1 MPSGSQPIEFLKKF
15 WQTLDLLCEEG
26 APRLTWKSEL
36 GDDFPKF
43 EGFLRPRQVVDSM
56 LDPEVP
62 GQILDLEEREDGDF
76 DAFSREI
83 PAHRRPLRIA
93 RPDAVRLIP
102 DIAAIAKHIAPT
114 LGFGAQNARPTQIG
128 NFHEL
133 GALNLP
139 RQQPRPVFLFL
150 PSARPRP
157 LALKES
163 LLAIES
169 AVVLLPTAVGM
180 AFELR
185 QVASA
190 REIEIRILATDKE
203 LSLAPP
209 VRGTA
214 RKPARPPLI
223 TPPPGS
229 EWKHLTLVFEADGTR
244 ARLRGQERFATWKEL
259 GFKAFARGKLQ
270 GPLKILSTLAGG
282 RHILQRRSNENERKQ
297 ISRARKIL
305 CDLFPLPG
313 DPFHKFSDGYGILFH
328 VELSAVHRTARAW
341 EDAEQDDE
349 DAVPTG
355 AGQFNPED
363 LEGFS
368 IHST

>member
-15 WQTLDLLCEEG
+15 WQTLDLLGVEG
-26 APRLTWKSEL
+26 APRLAWKSEL

-43 EGFLRPRQVVDSM
+43 EGFLRPRQVVDSI

-76 DAFSREI
+76 DAFSRAI

-93 RPDAVRLIP
+93 RPDAVRLVP
-102 DIAAIAKHIAPT
+102 DIAAVAAHIAPT
-114 LGFGAQNARPTQIG
+114 LGFAAQNARPTRIG

-223 TPPPGS
+223 TPPPES
-229 EWKHLTLVFEADGTR
+229 EWKHLTLVFEADGIR

-328 VELSAVHRTARAW
+328 VELSAAHRTARAW
-341 EDAEQDDE
+341 EDTEQDDE
-349 DAVPTG
+349 DALPTG

>member
-1 MPSGSQPIEFLKKF
+1 MKKF
-15 WQTLDLLCEEG
+15 WQIIDLLGEEG
-26 APRLTWKSEL
+26 APRLTWRSEL

-56 LDPEVP
+56 LDPEVH

-83 PAHRRPLRIA
+83 PSHRRPLRIK
-93 RPDAVRLIP
+93 RSDAVRLVA
-102 DIAAIAKHIAPT
+102 DITALATHIAPRH
-114 LGFGAQNARPTQIG
+114 GFSPQQSRPTRIG

-163 LLAIES
+163 LLTVES
-169 AVVLLPTAVGM
+169 GVVLLPTAVGM

-185 QVASA
+185 QIASA
-190 REIEIRILATDKE
+190 RDTEIRILDTEKE

-209 VRGTA
+209 ARGKI

-223 TPPPGS
+223 NPPAGS
-229 EWKHLTLVFEADGTR
+229 KWKHLMLIFEADGIR

-282 RHILQRRSNENERKQ
+282 RHILQRRSNENERQQ

-305 CDLFPLPG
+305 CKLFPIEG
-313 DPFHKFSDGYGILFH
+313 DPFHKFSDGYGILLH
-328 VELSAVHRTARAW
+328 VELSAAHQKARAW
-341 EDAEQDDE
+341 EDTELDDE
-349 DAVPTG
+349 DAVPAGT
-355 AGQFNPED
+355 GQFNPKD